1 MPSFLNYKRNL
12 QNKGKTLGE
21 VRKRQADE
29 IIESTWYGDIQART
43 AWLFDIYHDPDPCL
57 LRNMKITDEMIPM
70 DIKYIKHTSKT
81 YDKDSITYHLQMKP
95 SQDMCVPYYE
105 QYEYFYDSEFP
116 MGLYLLIADE
126 KGRFNRWLIVDKAD
140 TDAVQFPTYEILK
153 CDYTLDY
160 ILNGKKC
167 RVASVLR
174 SQNSYN
180 SIELRCIGIYR

>member
-1 MPSFLNYKRNL
+1 MPSFLNYKKKL

-29 IIESTWYGDIQART
+29 IIESTWYGDIQTRT
-43 AWLFDIYHDPDPCL
+43 AWLFDIYHDPDPRL
-57 LRNMKITDEMIPM
+57 LRNMNITDEMIPM

-105 QYEYFYDSEFP
+105 QYEYLYDSEFP

-140 TDAVQFPTYEILK
+140 TDAVQFPTYEILR